1 MPDPTSGA
9 ATTTESP
16 KPDEIL
22 AVKLLVQAAL
32 DYALAQPCDIMLQL
46 EAAALPDQRI
56 IEARID
62 IPGTEHFARIPGH
75 NEIGERI
82 WVRLGSELSLRYHA
96 IVEIDRQVP
105 DLAALPA
112 IEPHE
117 LPGETIEY
125 LMPSRYCP
133 SDLFGNFVQ
142 AEFAD
147 LAGGSLVQ
155 AIRDWIEA
163 NFSYV
168 PGSSTSETTALDSY
182 VRREGI
188 CRDYA
193 HVLIALVRA
202 AGMPARIAS
211 VYALGVTPPDFHA
224 VAEVFIGGAWH
235 LVDATGMADPQAMAI
250 IGVGRDAADVSF
262 LMAYGN
268 AELIA
273 QSVAVTALS

>member
-1 MPDPTSGA
+1 M
-9 ATTTESP
+9 
-16 KPDEIL
+16 
-22 AVKLLVQAAL
+22 KLLVQAAL
-32 DYALAQPCDIMLQL
+32 DYTLAQPCDVMLQV
-46 EAAALPDQRI
+46 EAAALSNQRI
-56 IEARID
+56 IETAIEL
-62 IPGTEHFARIPGH
+62 PGTDHFARIPGH
-75 NEIGERI
+75 HGIGERI
-82 WVRLGSELSLRYHA
+82 WVRLGGELSLRYHA
-96 IVEIDRQVP
+96 VVQIDRRLP

-112 IEPHE
+112 TLPHE

-133 SDLFGNFVQ
+133 SDLFGNFVE
-142 AEFAD
+142 AEF
-147 LAGGSLVQ
+147 GGLSGGALVA
-155 AIRDWIEA
+155 AIRDWIEG

-224 VAEVFIGGAWH
+224 VAEVYVGGAWH
-235 LVDATGMADPQAMAI
+235 LIDPTGMAKPDAMAK

-262 LMAYGN
+262 LMAYGH
-268 AELIA
+268 AQLIA
-273 QSVAVTALS
+273 MSVAVTALS

>member
-1 MPDPTSGA
+1 
-9 ATTTESP
+9 
-16 KPDEIL
+16 
-22 AVKLLVQAAL
+22 VKLLVQAAL
-32 DYALAQPCDIMLQL
+32 DYALAEPCDVMLQL

-56 IEARID
+56 VETQID
-62 IPGTEHFARIPGH
+62 LPNTEHFARIPGH
-75 NEIGERI
+75 DRIGERI
-82 WVRLGSELSLRYHA
+82 WVRLGGELSLRYHA
-96 IVEIDRQVP
+96 VVEITRDLP
-105 DLAALPA
+105 ALTSLAATH
-112 IEPHE
+112 PHE

-133 SDLFGNFVQ
+133 SDLFGNFVE
-142 AEFAD
+142 AEFGG
-147 LAGGSLVQ
+147 LAGGALVQ
-155 AIRDWIEA
+155 AIRDWIET

-211 VYALGVTPPDFHA
+211 VFALGVTPPDFHA
-224 VAEVFIGGAWH
+224 VAQVYVGGEWH
-235 LVDATGMADPQAMAI
+235 LVDATGMADPGATAI

-262 LMAYGN
+262 LMAYGH
-268 AELIA
+268 AELLA
-273 QSVAVTALS
+273 LSVAVTALS

>member
-1 MPDPTSGA
+1 M
-9 ATTTESP
+9 
-16 KPDEIL
+16 
-22 AVKLLVQAAL
+22 KLLVQAAL
-32 DYALAQPCDIMLQL
+32 DYTLAEPCDVMLQL
-46 EAAALPDQRI
+46 EAAALPQQRI
-56 IEARID
+56 IEAKIELPRTD
-62 IPGTEHFARIPGH
+62 HFARIPGH
-75 NEIGERI
+75 DGIGERI
-82 WVRLGSELSLRYHA
+82 WVRLGGELCLRYHA
-96 IVEIDRQVP
+96 VVEIDRQLP

-112 IEPHE
+112 SQPHE

-133 SDLFGNFVQ
+133 SDLFGNFVA
-142 AEFAD
+142 AEF
-147 LAGGSLVQ
+147 GGLSGGALVA

-224 VAEVFIGGAWH
+224 VAEVYVGGAWH
-235 LVDATGMADPQAMAI
+235 LIDPTGMARPDAMAK

-262 LMAYGN
+262 LMAYGH
-268 AELIA
+268 AELQA
-273 QSVAVTALS
+273 MSVAVTALS